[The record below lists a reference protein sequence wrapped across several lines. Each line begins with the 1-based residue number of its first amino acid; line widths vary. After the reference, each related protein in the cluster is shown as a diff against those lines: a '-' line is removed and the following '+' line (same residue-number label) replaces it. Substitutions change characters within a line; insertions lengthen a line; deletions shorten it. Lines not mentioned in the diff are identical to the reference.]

1 MCYCSFDRP
10 VPWCRVK
17 RGYAL
22 SVAEDPK
29 VARGLTL
36 VGSYASRS
44 EKRSYKLYVPR
55 GNREGRT
62 ALVVM
67 LHGCMQGRDAFA
79 AGTKMNEIAERENF
93 LVLYPAQSVYA
104 HRLGCWNWQDP
115 DHQEKGR
122 GEPSIIAGMTQA
134 VAEDY
139 EIDSDS
145 VYVAGMSAGG
155 AMAGV
160 MGETYP
166 DLYAA
171 VGVHSGLGYKA
182 AHDLYSSVAAMRR
195 GGAVFGGV
203 VPTIVFHGDA
213 DATVNVANSDRTHEL
228 LDEAGE
234 YAEGPEGVSTG
245 PTEILRGRVPGGYAY
260 TRYVHAGGGGAP
272 VERWI
277 VHGMGHAWS
286 GGSAKGSYTDSRG
299 PNASEEMI
307 RFFRQNGG

>member
-1 MCYCSFDRP
+1 M
-10 VPWCRVK
+10 
-17 RGYAL
+17 
-22 SVAEDPK
+22 SVAELPK
-29 VARGLTL
+29 VAGGLTL
-36 VGSYASRS
+36 VGSYTSGS

-79 AGTKMNEIAERENF
+79 AGTRMNEIAERDNF

-104 HRLGCWNWQDP
+104 HGLGCWNWQDP
-115 DHQEKGR
+115 HHQEKGK
-122 GEPSIIAGMTQA
+122 GEPSIIAGMTEA

-139 EIDSDS
+139 EIDPGR

-155 AMAGV
+155 AMASV

-166 DLYAA
+166 DIYTA
-171 VGVHSGLGYKA
+171 VGVHSGFGYKA
-182 AHDLYSSVAAMRR
+182 AHSLYSSVTAMRS
-195 GGAVFGGV
+195 GGAVASGA

-213 DATVNVANSDRTHEL
+213 DAAVNVANSDRAHEW
-228 LDEAGE
+228 AG
-234 YAEGPEGVSTG
+234 ATDGPERASTG
-245 PTEILRGRVPGGYAY
+245 PTEELRGQAPGGRRY
-260 TRYVHAGGGGAP
+260 TRYVYTGAGGAA

-286 GGSAKGSYTDSRG
+286 GGSAKGTYTDARG

-307 RFFRQNGG
+307 RFFRENSR

>member
-1 MCYCSFDRP
+1 M
-10 VPWCRVK
+10 
-17 RGYAL
+17 
-22 SVAEDPK
+22 SVAEISK
-29 VARGLTL
+29 VAGGVTL
-36 VGSYASRS
+36 VGSYTSGS

-55 GNREGRT
+55 GDRERRT

-67 LHGCMQGRDAFA
+67 LHGCMQGRDVFA
-79 AGTKMNEIAERENF
+79 AGTRMNEIAERDNF

-104 HRLGCWNWQDP
+104 HKLGCWNWQDP
-115 DHQEKGR
+115 HHQEKGR

-134 VAEDY
+134 VADDY
-139 EIDSDS
+139 EIDPGR
-145 VYVAGMSAGG
+145 VYIAGMSAGG

-182 AHDLYSSVAAMRR
+182 AHSFYTSVTAMRS
-195 GGAVFGGV
+195 GGAVANNA

-213 DATVNVANSDRTHEL
+213 DATVNVANSDRTHERL
-228 LDEAGE
+228 NRAGE
-234 YAEGPEGVSTG
+234 HAEGPDGAIIGSTEVIHG
-245 PTEILRGRVPGGYAY
+245 QAAGGHRY
-260 TRYVHAGGGGAP
+260 TRYVYAGRGGAA

-277 VHGMGHAWS
+277 VHRMGHAWS
-286 GGSAKGSYTDSRG
+286 GGSAKGTYTDARG

-307 RFFRQNGG
+307 RFFSENGG

>member
-1 MCYCSFDRP
+1 M
-10 VPWCRVK
+10 
-17 RGYAL
+17 A
-22 SVAEDPK
+22 VAKNPK
-29 VARGLTL
+29 VAGGVTL
-36 VGSYASRS
+36 VGSYTSGS

-55 GNREGRT
+55 GDREGRT

-79 AGTKMNEIAERENF
+79 AGTRMNEIAERENF

-104 HRLGCWNWQDP
+104 HRFGCWNWQDP
-115 DHQEKGR
+115 DHQEKDR

-139 EIDSDS
+139 EIDPGS

-195 GGAVFGGV
+195 GGAVPGGV
-203 VPTIVFHGDA
+203 VPTFVFHGDA
-213 DATVNVANSDRTHEL
+213 DATVNVANSERPDGD
-228 LDEAGE
+228 DEDARN
-234 YAEGPEGVSTG
+234 ATPE
-245 PTEILRGRVPGGYAY
+245 IFRGRVPGGHAY
-260 TRYVHAGGGGAP
+260 TRYVHTGGAP

-286 GGSAKGSYTDSRG
+286 GGSAKGTYTDSRG
-299 PNASEEMI
+299 PDASEEMI
-307 RFFRQNGG
+307 RFFRENGG

>member
-1 MCYCSFDRP
+1 M
-10 VPWCRVK
+10 
-17 RGYAL
+17 
-22 SVAEDPK
+22 SVAETSK
-29 VARGLTL
+29 VSGGLTL
-36 VGSYASRS
+36 VGSYNYGS

-55 GNREGRT
+55 GDREGRT

-79 AGTKMNEIAERENF
+79 AGTRMNEIAERENF

-104 HRLGCWNWQDP
+104 HQLGCWNWQDP
-115 DHQEKGR
+115 HHQEKGR
-122 GEPSIIAGMTQA
+122 GEPAIIAGATEA

-139 EIDSDS
+139 EIDPGR

-171 VGVHSGLGYKA
+171 AGVHSGLGYKA
-182 AHDLYSSVAAMRR
+182 AHSFYSSVTAMR
-195 GGAVFGGV
+195 GGGIVSGAA

-213 DATVNVANSDRTHEL
+213 DATVNVANSDRAHDM
-228 LDEAGE
+228 LDGVGE
-234 YAEGPEGVSTG
+234 RSEGPEGVSNG
-245 PTEILRGRVPGGYAY
+245 PTEVIQGRAPGGLTY
-260 TRYVHAGGGGAP
+260 TRYVYAGAGGAA

-286 GGSAKGSYTDSRG
+286 GGSAKGTYTDSRG

-307 RFFRQNGG
+307 RFFRENSR

>member
-1 MCYCSFDRP
+1 M
-10 VPWCRVK
+10 
-17 RGYAL
+17 
-22 SVAEDPK
+22 SVAESSK
-29 VARGLTL
+29 VAGGLTL
-36 VGSYASRS
+36 VGSHASGS

-55 GNREGRT
+55 GDREGRT

-79 AGTKMNEIAERENF
+79 AGTRMNEIAERDNF
-93 LVLYPAQSVYA
+93 LVLYPAQSVFA
-104 HRLGCWNWQDP
+104 HKLGCWNWQDP
-115 DHQEKGR
+115 HHQEKGK

-139 EIDSDS
+139 EIDPGR
-145 VYVAGMSAGG
+145 VYAAGMSAGG

-171 VGVHSGLGYKA
+171 VGVHSGLAYKA
-182 AHDLYSSVAAMRR
+182 AHNLYSSVAAMRSGGTVS
-195 GGAVFGGV
+195 GGA

-213 DATVNVANSDRTHEL
+213 DATVNVANSDRVHEH
-228 LDEAGE
+228 LDGADALAG
-234 YAEGPEGVSTG
+234 GPEAASSGATQV
-245 PTEILRGRVPGGYAY
+245 IQGRASGGHGY
-260 TRYVHAGGGGAP
+260 TRYVYAGRPAA
-272 VERWI
+272 ERWI

-286 GGSAKGSYTDSRG
+286 GGSAKGTYTDARG

-307 RFFRQNGG
+307 RFFRENAR